1 MSLSERSQDNSEGSS
16 FDASFLEPSSAQKD
30 SQPQSLRK
38 VEMPSLSSAK
48 HNRQFM
54 GGLRQNDRL
63 NALLEGNLNQDL
75 EQRKRDRS
83 ANQGGLSLVQLI
95 GNKNPRSIS
104 QDLRAK
110 HTATPPD

>member
-1 MSLSERSQDNSEGSS
+1 
-16 FDASFLEPSSAQKD
+16 
-30 SQPQSLRK
+30 
-38 VEMPSLSSAK
+38 MPTLSSAK
-48 HNRQFM
+48 QNRQFM

-63 NALLEGNLNQDL
+63 NALLEGNMNQDL

-83 ANQGGLSLVQLI
+83 INQGGLSLVQLI

-110 HTATPPD
+110 HTATPPDQQELASIDSCNALGNSRYAEHAYE